1 MFRVDDNYDRNSRRA
16 PGAAPRYRARSI
28 SQPGESMVTPEAFRT
43 RFPTLTDSVHL
54 ASCSQGALSND
65 VIAALFEYQ
74 HTMREYGAP
83 WERWM
88 AEVDTARMMFARF
101 IGASYDEIAVVPS
114 ASAGAF
120 QVASTQ
126 DWSDRRR
133 LVTTDVEFPSVAH
146 VWLAQRN
153 AGAEVVYVSER
164 GGQVWTDDYDNLI
177 TEATGLVSVPLISY
191 RNGLRLPTKTVV
203 ERARTAGAKTFV
215 DAYQGLGVVPV
226 DVRELGCDYLIS
238 GTLKYMLGLPGLA
251 FLYVRSG
258 LADAKP
264 PIQTGWFGR
273 VNPFEFNVRE
283 LDYPVHARRFESG
296 TPSIPAAFGAVGG
309 MRALEDLDPVAVA
322 AHLSQL
328 GGELHDG
335 LAERGE
341 KIVSPSDPR
350 LRGPMVAVMD
360 ADPPTLAAYLG
371 DQRIASS
378 PRGDAVRLSLHY
390 YNNTADVETVVDAIA
405 AYRRL

>member
-1 MFRVDDNYDRNSRRA
+1 
-16 PGAAPRYRARSI
+16 
-28 SQPGESMVTPEAFRT
+28 MVTPEAFRM
-43 RFPTLTDSVHL
+43 RFPTLTDSIHL
-54 ASCSQGALSND
+54 ASCSQGALSEE

-74 HTMREYGAP
+74 HTMREHGAP

-88 AEVDTARMMFARF
+88 AEVDTARRMFARF
-101 IGASYDEIAVVPS
+101 IGAGHDEIAVVPS

-126 DWSDRRR
+126 DWSHRRR

-146 VWLAQRN
+146 VWLAQQT

-164 GGQVWTDDYDNLI
+164 DGQVWADDYDNLI
-177 TEATGLVSVPLISY
+177 TDATGLVSVPLIGY
-191 RNGLRLPTKTVV
+191 RNGLRLPTKAVV
-203 ERARTAGAKTFV
+203 ERAHAAGARTFV
-215 DAYQGLGVVPV
+215 DAYQGAGVEPV
-226 DVRELGCDYLIS
+226 NVHELGCDYLIS
-238 GTLKYMLGLPGLA
+238 GALKYMLGLPGLA

-273 VNPFEFNVRE
+273 VNPFEFNAHE
-283 LDYPVHARRFESG
+283 LDYPAHARRFESG

-309 MRALEDLDPVAVA
+309 MRALEYLDPTAVTV
-322 AHLSQL
+322 HLSRL
-328 GGELHDG
+328 SGELHEA
-335 LAERGE
+335 LTQRGE
-341 KIVSPSDPR
+341 KIISPSDPH

-360 ADPPTLAAYLG
+360 ADPSTLAAYLA

-378 PRGDAVRLSLHY
+378 PRGNALRLSLHY
-390 YNNTADVETVVDAIA
+390 YNSSDDLDIVVNAIA